1 MAENGVYQASDT
13 KVFGEYSM
21 KIVAVSSPQFTDLA
35 KANFI
40 DLSGLDNACVSAY
53 IRMFDRTSGQFVCR
67 VQAYDDTQTLL
78 GSVDWTILT
87 QSGETEFTRYH
98 QSFNM
103 ALLGEVGQLPVGTR
117 FIKMQFGW
125 DGVTATGTT
134 YVDGVK
140 AESGTTPTA
149 WTPYSL
155 KEQDSLDLVSDGT
168 VYKRV
173 KDVSAA
179 NEITT
184 GSIEDS
190 AIIQAKISDQAVSG
204 SKLKDAGI
212 DLTTKVFNELPNA
225 NLAQIQDAGKI
236 QDDLLPEGKLDA
248 DAQGKL
254 AALQTD
260 GKVKGPLVKSDD
272 SSTLIDTATGKMTSN
287 LKTTTDIEVD
297 QAINNA
303 DSLHSRAIAEPHED
317 ANVAVASIHDAGG
330 GVYTYRLGHQAAGAA
345 INIGELGDSLDGLFD
360 LRDTAGGDLL
370 DGSSDPITVTGICY
384 SQDGTNPIT
393 PGDTQEFSGL
403 GAGWW
408 FNDDGGVA
416 NSTVYIKLSALPA
429 GGVTNFD
436 ALYSARNTVGNLG
449 RNALV
454 KKAVIQGEA
463 DPNITATI
471 KDLKGTDDWNT
482 SVEDG
487 RQLIDLTDTQ
497 GKIATG
503 KVVENSLDD
512 GSVTTDKLGTDA
524 VTNSKIGNFAVDTNE
539 LAALAVTTNK
549 IASGAVTTEKLPDE
563 AVTTVKLGHEAVTST
578 KIADNAVTQLKLGT
592 NAAGADE
599 LKNEQ
604 GSLAKITNNMLQRD
618 DADGSV
624 KIGSG
629 VAVKHV
635 SDGSVVITT
644 TGLIGTGKVSNGAI
658 QDSAVTGAKIG
669 ANEVATG
676 HIADDAVTQA
686 KIGVAAVGSDE
697 LAGSS
702 VIAGKIADNAVGS
715 TEIAGS
721 AVTEAKI
728 SDGAVSS
735 VKIGALAVTSDKVA
749 GGAVGTTKLAD
760 DAVTQAKIGPSAV
773 GSTEL
778 DDQAVSTAKIALGAV
793 ATDRLA
799 NLAVSTDKLADD
811 AVDAN
816 KLADVAVETNHIKTG
831 AVNADKL
838 ATGAVTKEK
847 VAADVF
853 SELATTNLVIGGS
866 FETAVW

>member
-1 MAENGVYQASDT
+1 M
-13 KVFGEYSM
+13 
-21 KIVAVSSPQFTDLA
+21 
-35 KANFI
+35 
-40 DLSGLDNACVSAY
+40 
-53 IRMFDRTSGQFVCR
+53 
-67 VQAYDDTQTLL
+67 
-78 GSVDWTILT
+78 
-87 QSGETEFTRYH
+87 
-98 QSFNM
+98 
-103 ALLGEVGQLPVGTR
+103 GTR

-125 DGVTATGTT
+125 DGVTATGPT

-168 VYKRV
+168 TYKRV

-190 AIIQAKISDQAVSG
+190 AIIQSKISDQAVSG

-225 NLAQIQDAGKI
+225 NLAQIQDAGKVA
-236 QDDLLPEGKLDA
+236 DNLLPEGKLDA

-254 AALQTD
+254 GALQTD
-260 GKVKGPLVKSDD
+260 GKVKGSLVKSGD
-272 SSTLIDTATGKMTSN
+272 SSTLIDTTTGKVTSN
-287 LKTTTDIEVD
+287 LKTTTGVEMDSAV
-297 QAINNA
+297 NNA
-303 DSLHSRAIAEPHED
+303 AGLHERAIAEPHED

-370 DGSSDPITVTGICY
+370 DASSDPITVTGICY
-384 SQDGTNPIT
+384 SQDGTGPII

-408 FNDDGGVA
+408 FNDGGGVA

-471 KDLKGTDDWNT
+471 KDLKGTADWNT

-487 RQLIDLTDTQ
+487 RQLIDLTDAQ

-503 KVVENSLDD
+503 KVVEGSLDA

-524 VTNSKIGNFAVDTNE
+524 VTNSKIGNLAVDTNE
-539 LAALAVTTNK
+539 RAALAVTTNK
-549 IASGAVTTEKLPDE
+549 IASEAVTTEKLPDE

-578 KIADNAVTQLKLGT
+578 KIADNAGTQLKLGT
-592 NAAGADE
+592 NAAGTDE

-635 SDGSVVITT
+635 ADGSVVITT

-658 QDSAVTGAKIG
+658 QDSAVTGAKVGTGEI
-669 ANEVATG
+669 ATG
-676 HIADDAVTQA
+676 HLADDAVTQA
-686 KIGVAAVGSDE
+686 KIGGSAVGSNE
-697 LAGSS
+697 LANGA
-702 VIAGKIADNAVGS
+702 VIAGKIAAGVVGAS
-715 TEIAGS
+715 ELGS
-721 AVTEAKI
+721 GAVTEGKI
-728 SDGAVSS
+728 SGGAVTTA
-735 VKIGALAVTSDKVA
+735 KLGAFAVTSDKIA
-749 GGAVGTTKLAD
+749 GGAVETSKLAD
-760 DAVTQAKIGPSAV
+760 DAVTQAKIGPGAV
-773 GSTEL
+773 DTLEL
-778 DDQAVSTAKIALGAV
+778 ADQAVSTGKIALGAV
-793 ATDRLA
+793 ATDRMA
-799 NLAVSTDKLADD
+799 DLAVSTDKLADD
-811 AVDAN
+811 AVNAN
-816 KLADVAVETNHIKTG
+816 KLADVAVETQHIKTG

-838 ATGAVTKEK
+838 AIGSVTKEK

-866 FETAVW
+866 FETAAW